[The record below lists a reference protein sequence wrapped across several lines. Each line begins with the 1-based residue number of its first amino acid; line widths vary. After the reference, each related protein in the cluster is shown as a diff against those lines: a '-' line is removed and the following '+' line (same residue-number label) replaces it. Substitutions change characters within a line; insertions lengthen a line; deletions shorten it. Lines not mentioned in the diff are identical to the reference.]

1 MDGLIQSFG
10 MLGAAGFAMFC
21 FVFLKAFQQRNVAF
35 DAPWWVVLLLSYG
48 MALTEVYVVSVIAR
62 QGFTPELVLSI
73 GTGSGWGA
81 VIAMAMHRK
90 VFGTQGSNEN
100 E

>member
-1 MDGLIQSFG
+1 METLILGFGLGVLG
-10 MLGAAGFAMFC
+10 MAGFAMFA

-48 MALTEVYVVSVIAR
+48 MSYTEVYVISVIAE
-62 QGFTPELVLSI
+62 QGFSIALGLAI

-81 VIAMAMHRK
+81 IAAMALHRK
-90 VFGTQGSNEN
+90 IFGKQGKP
-100 E
+100 

>member
-1 MDGLIQSFG
+1 MESLTDTLGI
-10 MLGAAGFAMFC
+10 LGAAGFAMFC

-35 DAPWWVVLLLSYG
+35 DAPWWVILLLSYG

-62 QGFTPELVLSI
+62 VGFSPELVVAI

-81 VIAMAMHRK
+81 VLAMASHRK
-90 VFGTQGSNEN
+90 IFGKQGSKS
-100 E
+100 

>member
-1 MDGLIQSFG
+1 METLIDQLGIF
-10 MLGAAGFAMFC
+10 GAAGFAMFC

-48 MALTEVYVVSVIAR
+48 MALTEVYVVSVIAK
-62 QGFTPELVLSI
+62 QGFSPELVLAI

-81 VIAMAMHRK
+81 VIAMASHRK
-90 VFGTQGSNEN
+90 IFGTQGKS
-100 E
+100 